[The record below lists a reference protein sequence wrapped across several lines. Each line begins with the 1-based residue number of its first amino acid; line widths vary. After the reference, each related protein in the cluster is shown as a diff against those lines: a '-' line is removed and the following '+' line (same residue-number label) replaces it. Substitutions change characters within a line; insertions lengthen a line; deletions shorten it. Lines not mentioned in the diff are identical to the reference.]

1 MAPKTGKS
9 GTTRKITA
17 LLAATVATS
26 GIAVAVTLS
35 AEAAPAP
42 AGAAAAADSMQ
53 SAMRRDLGLS
63 AEGATTRLADEDRAA
78 RADRGLRKQ
87 LAAKLGGS
95 WYDAG
100 RGKLVVAVTDNA
112 AAATARSAG
121 ADAVLVSRTEAQ
133 LDELK
138 ARLDANQARSPKTV
152 PAWYVDLPGNK
163 IVVKSRGSA
172 IAAARAFVA
181 ASGVPA
187 DAVSVEASDESPRKL
202 IDVVGGNAYYIGSG
216 TRCSVGFSVTG
227 GFVTAGHCGS
237 TGASTTQP
245 SGSFAGSSFPGNDYA
260 FVRVGAGNTVIGAVN
275 NYSGGRVA
283 VAGSTDA
290 PVGSSICRSGST
302 TGWRC
307 GTIQAR
313 NSSVTYPEG
322 TITGLIRTNACAEP
336 GDSGGSA
343 ISGSQAQGVTS
354 GGSGNCSSGGTTYF
368 QPVNEILQA
377 YGLSLVTNGG
387 TPPTTTPPTTNPPGT
402 CTGTTYTGSLAS
414 GGRAVQPNNSYYQ
427 TTVTG
432 AHRGCLTGPAGTDFD
447 LYLQKWNGSTWANVG
462 TGGTPSNVES
472 VSYTG
477 TAGYYRWQVHA
488 YSGSGSYT
496 LRASRP

>member
-1 MAPKTGKS
+1 MA
-9 GTTRKITA
+9 RRITA
-17 LLAATVATS
+17 LLSATVATA
-26 GIAVAVTLS
+26 GVVVAVSLS

-42 AGAAAAADSMQ
+42 PAAADGMRAAMQ
-53 SAMRRDLGLS
+53 RDLGLS
-63 AEGATTRLADEDRAA
+63 AEQAGTRITNEDRAA
-78 RADRGLRKQ
+78 KADRALRKQ
-87 LAAKLGGS
+87 LANRHGGS

-100 RGKLVVAVTDNA
+100 RGKLVVAVTDTGA
-112 AAATARSAG
+112 AAAARSAG
-121 ADAVLVSRTEAQ
+121 ADAVVVSRTEAQ
-133 LDELK
+133 LDDLK
-138 ARLDANQARSPKTV
+138 AKLDANLARSPKTV
-152 PAWYVDLPGNK
+152 PAWYVDVTSNK

-172 IAAARAFVA
+172 LAAARAFVA

-187 DAVSVEASDESPRKL
+187 DAVAVEASDESPRKL

-216 TRCSVGFSVTG
+216 TRCSVGFSVNG
-227 GFVTAGHCGS
+227 GFITAGHCGR
-237 TGASTTQP
+237 TGATTTTP

-260 FVRVGAGNTVIGAVN
+260 FVRVNSGNTMIGAVN

-283 VAGSTDA
+283 VAGSTEA

-302 TGWRC
+302 TGWHC

-322 TITGLIRTNACAEP
+322 TITGLIRTNVCAEP

-368 QPVNEILQA
+368 QPVNEILQV
-377 YGLSLVTNGG
+377 YGLSLVTGGG
-387 TPPTTTPPTTNPPGT
+387 TPPTTTPPTTPPGT

-414 GGRAVQPNNSYYQ
+414 GGQAIQPNNSYYQ
-427 TTVTG
+427 TSVTG
-432 AHRGCLTGPAGTDFD
+432 AHRGCLTGPSGTDFD
-447 LYLQKWNGSTWANVG
+447 LNLQKWNGSSWANVASG
-462 TGGTPSNVES
+462 TTPSNVES